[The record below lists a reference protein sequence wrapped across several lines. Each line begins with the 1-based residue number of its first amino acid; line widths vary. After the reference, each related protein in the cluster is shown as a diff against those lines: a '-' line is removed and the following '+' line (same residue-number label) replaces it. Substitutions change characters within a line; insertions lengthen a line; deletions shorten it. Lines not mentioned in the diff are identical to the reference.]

1 VARHSGVHVQ
11 GAPVS
16 KQPPKHKRRGRG
28 ANREGELKLAKKR
41 LEDSID
47 DLVHHRRYTM
57 RLDGGKLKRV
67 RLPSLYQQVVEAV
80 ESHRAGGGGK
90 WAGQF
95 PFWADALVL
104 LGEIDAEVMRMHSA
118 PHSWKGWTVPRLT
131 AVSQHG
137 WRPQD
142 CKLMLTYSAKLD
154 AFSSRAEGLF
164 SPKPIALSHE
174 CPECGE
180 RWVYRDQDGEEI
192 RMAALQITENGAT
205 CGNSE
210 CRANWPVERLPLLGK
225 ILGYGGEEEGAS

>member
-1 VARHSGVHVQ
+1 
-11 GAPVS
+11 VS
-16 KQPPKHKRRGRG
+16 KTPARHKRRGRG
-28 ANREGELKLAKKR
+28 ANREGELLLARRR

-57 RLDGGKLKRV
+57 RLDGGRLRRV

-104 LGEIDAEVMRMHSA
+104 LGEIDSEVLKMHSA
-118 PHSWKGWTVPRLT
+118 PHSWSGWTVQRLE
-131 AVSQHG
+131 AVKQHG

-142 CKLMLTYSAKLD
+142 CKLMLAYSGKLD
-154 AFSSRAEGLF
+154 VFSKRAEALF
-164 SPKPIALSHE
+164 APKPIGLPDA

-180 RWVYRDQDGEEI
+180 RWVYRLQDGEQI
-192 RMAALQITENGAT
+192 RVCALQITEDGAT
-205 CGNSE
+205 CGNPL
-210 CRANWPVERLPLLGK
+210 CRANWPVERLQILGK
-225 ILGYGGEEEGAS
+225 ILGYD